1 MYYLRYKIDRYQA
14 TGLINVDIT
23 KGYERVNF
31 ANLVKAIDLLDSIS
45 TKRLFK
51 VWAFMVF
58 NLDYLINGKVVKS
71 TKGIPMGLALSP
83 VAFVLYMHKALEN
96 IDKEYLVSYMDD
108 LSILMLRDG
117 MNDNYVKEV
126 LSALKSFGLDVNP
139 RKSVIFTD
147 GEKFDDKFHP
157 IYSWFFKKCLTT
169 CKDLIKFEE
178 IPDYI
183 WEIIQNSTYKEAVK
197 TIDNEL
203 KSARSSIIYWE
214 KRKEEFNKQILN
226 T

>member
-1 MYYLRYKIDRYQA
+1 MNIKDRIQNIKTLLKY
-14 TGLINVDIT
+14 TDEVMLCDDIT
-23 KGYERVNF
+23 TSFFSKFFNNDERFKHFSSERKIFPKIKLAKYILTCDDNNKVDD
-31 ANLVKAIDLLDSIS
+31 IPIEIS
-45 TKRLFK
+45 YFYD
-51 VWAFMVF
+51 W
-58 NLDYLINGKVVKS
+58 DG
-71 TKGIPMGLALSP
+71 GC
-83 VAFVLYMHKALEN
+83 E
-96 IDKEYLVSYMDD
+96 EYVSYYFDEQA
-108 LSILMLRDG
+108 IRD
-117 MNDNYVKEV
+117 
-126 LSALKSFGLDVNP
+126 
-139 RKSVIFTD
+139 
-147 GEKFDDKFHP
+147 
-157 IYSWFFKKCLTT
+157 SWFFKKCLTT